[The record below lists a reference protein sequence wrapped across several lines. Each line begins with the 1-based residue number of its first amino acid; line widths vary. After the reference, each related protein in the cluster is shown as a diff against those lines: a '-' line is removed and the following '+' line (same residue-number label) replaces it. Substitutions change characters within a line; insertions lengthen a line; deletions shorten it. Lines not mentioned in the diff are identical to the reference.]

1 MVGGRLAWGGGLF
14 ALSLILTGVST
25 AARAQSLEPVG
36 SAEALSEIV
45 DQAQPDCAADP
56 TLCPAADGDMT
67 SIDEVVVTGSRVS
80 APVSTAAPSITNN
93 QVTGVDEGDIVKAR
107 GDTLIILRRGR
118 LFTVSTANGRMR
130 PVDHIDAY
138 PPGVSASGDWYDEM
152 LIFGDMIVVVG
163 YSYARD
169 GMEIN
174 RFTLD
179 AAGRLTFLDNHSIA
193 SNDYYSSRNYAS
205 RLNGSRLILY
215 APSYLHRGGK
225 DPMEQLPT
233 MTSRVP
239 GPKGVVVHPLVT
251 TDDVFISP
259 ELRGGAGQRVE
270 AIHAVVNCD
279 LAAPVFSCS
288 ATAVMGPGSRGF
300 YVANDAAYL
309 WLTGRDW
316 GRQTNA
322 GLPASAVFRIPL
334 NGDRPQAIRT
344 RGSPI
349 DQFSFNENAA
359 DRTLDVLVVS
369 RGGGDAM
376 WRPEFASGGAA
387 LLRLPLTAFGDGS
400 TEADADFYRMLPPLG
415 SSWGNQNRFVGAHL
429 LYSQQTYDPES
440 RGQVGILNVVP
451 VAGGPARSFLMPGG
465 VSRIEQMGQDALVMS
480 GEEDLVF
487 STVGLGSGDAQIID
501 RYALPN
507 AEEAESRSHAFF
519 YSPDPGSADGSR
531 GVLGLPVMR
540 EVSPDD
546 EDYGDDAVGDQ
557 TWRTRWSAD
566 VAFLRRGPGGLSPLG
581 ALSARPGA
589 AVNDRCTASCVDWYG
604 DARPIFW
611 GERVFALLGYELVEG
626 GERRGRIRE
635 VGRISFIPTW
645 PTKD

>member
-1 MVGGRLAWGGGLF
+1 M
-14 ALSLILTGVST
+14 ALSLALVALPD
-25 AARAQSLEPVG
+25 AAWAQSLEPVG

-45 DQAQPDCAADP
+45 DQAQPDCSADP
-56 TLCPAADGDMT
+56 TLCPVDDDPT
-67 SIDEVVVTGSRVS
+67 SLNEVVVTGSRISSRVT
-80 APVSTAAPSITNN
+80 TASPSITNN

-118 LFTVSTANGRMR
+118 LFTVSTARGRMT
-130 PVDHIDAY
+130 PVDYIDAY
-138 PPGVSASGDWYDEM
+138 PPGVSAGGDWYDEM
-152 LIFGDMIVVVG
+152 LIFGDMIVVIG

-174 RFTLD
+174 RFALD

-215 APSYLHRGGK
+215 APSYLRRNGK
-225 DPMEQLPT
+225 DPMEQLPV

-239 GPKGVVVHPLVT
+239 GPKGTMVHPLVT
-251 TDDVFISP
+251 TDDVFVSP
-259 ELRGGAGQRVE
+259 ELRGGAAQRVE

-279 LAAPVFSCS
+279 LAAPVFTCS
-288 ATAVMGPGSRGF
+288 ATAVMGPGSRAF

-309 WLTGRDW
+309 WLTGREW
-316 GRQTNA
+316 GRGSDDLQ
-322 GLPASAVFRIPL
+322 PASAVFRIPL

-344 RGSPI
+344 RGAPI
-349 DQFSFNENAA
+349 DQFSFSENAA

-387 LLRLPLTAFGDGS
+387 LLRLPLAAFGDGT
-400 TEADADFYRMLPPLG
+400 TEADADLYRILPPLG
-415 SSWGNQNRFVGAHL
+415 NSWGNQNRFVGSHL
-429 LYSQQTYDPES
+429 LYSQQTWDPQTQT
-440 RGQVGILNVVP
+440 RLGVLNVVS
-451 VAGGPARSFLMPGG
+451 VDGGAARSFVMPGG

-487 STVGLGSGDAQIID
+487 STVGLTSGEARIVD

-519 YSPDPGSADGSR
+519 YSPDPTSADGSR
-531 GVLGLPVMR
+531 GVLGLPVRR

-546 EDYGDDAVGDQ
+546 EDYDDDAAGDQ

-566 VAFLRRGPGGLSPLG
+566 VAFLRRGQNGLSPLG
-581 ALSARPGA
+581 SLSARRGV

-604 DARPIFW
+604 DARPIFR
-611 GERVFALLGYELVEG
+611 GDRVFALLGYELVEG
-626 GERRGRIRE
+626 RERGGRIRE
-635 VGRISFIPTW
+635 VGRINFVPTW
-645 PTKD
+645 PSKD